1 VREIIVHGDENMALE
16 KLPEYFKI
24 KEDITPLMFYYY
36 DERKPEEK
44 SCIFTNLKNLVHD
57 CKLFASTLKIIE
69 GFELPEGFRIEQKI
83 YSTIAVL
90 YFENLKI
97 KTGDVFE
104 LESIA
109 RKNHSIYRQL
119 NDLNEGKSVEL

>member
-1 VREIIVHGDENMALE
+1 MALE
-16 KLPEYFKI
+16 KLPEHFKI

-36 DERKPEEK
+36 DERNPEEK
-44 SCIFTNLKNLVHD
+44 SCIFTSLKNLVND

-69 GFELPEGFRIEQKI
+69 GFELPKGFRIEQKI

-119 NDLNEGKSVEL
+119 NDLNEGKAVEL